1 MARDVLILWNEGDW
15 RCEVH
20 TGGFPGEGSFLVYR
34 GNSIVTAQSVHLGTA
49 VYARAEILRQRV
61 LRGDLRTTSERS
73 SMPSPIGSPA
83 SR

>member
-34 GNSIVTAQSVHLGTA
+34 GDSIVNRRISLPGHGGVL
-49 VYARAEILRQRV
+49 AR
-61 LRGDLRTTSERS
+61 
-73 SMPSPIGSPA
+73 
-83 SR
+83 

>member
-34 GNSIVTAQSVHLGTA
+34 GNSIVTAESVHLGTA
-49 VYARAEILRQRV
+49 AYARAEILRQRGV
-61 LRGDLRTTSERS
+61 
-73 SMPSPIGSPA
+73 
-83 SR
+83 